1 MYKIEDENA
10 FNKYV
15 GEHEKVCV
23 KFSAPWCFPCR
34 CTAENIDAIVPAD
47 RNGWEFVEV
56 NTDDETVG
64 ALSDRYQVSALPTLV
79 YLVNGEEKERTVG
92 LRTSDEIM
100 STLKRL

>member
-1 MYKIEDENA
+1 MYKIENEDA

-34 CTAENIDAIVPAD
+34 CTEDNINAIGPED

-56 NTDDETVG
+56 NTDDEKVETLNEKYHVT
-64 ALSDRYQVSALPTLV
+64 ALPTLV

-92 LRTSDEIM
+92 LQTI
-100 STLKRL
+100 TGIINVLKRL